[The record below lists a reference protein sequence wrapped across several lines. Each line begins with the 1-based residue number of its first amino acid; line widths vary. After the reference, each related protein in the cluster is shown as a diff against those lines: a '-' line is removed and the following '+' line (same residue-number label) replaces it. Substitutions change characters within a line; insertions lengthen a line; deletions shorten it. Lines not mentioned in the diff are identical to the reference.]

1 MSDAAPVLTR
11 AEEALAAGGWAD
23 ARLLFE
29 TSLSRN
35 DDPRAHDGLGRA
47 LWWLG
52 LADDAIA
59 EREQAFAGLKAD
71 GATEQAAEIAIWLA
85 REHLSVYGNDAVANG
100 WIARAQRLVG
110 DGPTVARGRLDL
122 ALARRADDPA
132 GRERLADGALA
143 IARARGDA
151 DLEVAA
157 LAELGLAA
165 LQLGRVDDGL
175 DHLDEAMAAATG
187 GEADMLETV
196 AEACCSLVAAC
207 EVAGDTGRLE
217 QWARIVSGFIER
229 RADLPLLGFCRTCN
243 AEMLAASGRYEEA
256 ERELIASA
264 GELRDARHRSRCVD
278 PAVKLAEVRIRQ
290 GRYEEA
296 GALLEGRHGL
306 PEATLPAAEL
316 YLAQGETSLAASV
329 LLRRLNDVGRDGL
342 LAGPLLSTLVEVQ
355 LTVGDDVAATVAAED
370 LDRAADESGHPLL
383 GAYARLAKA
392 RIAAAQGEPASDDL
406 AAAADRLE
414 RFDRDFE
421 AARVRLE
428 LAASSADHAVAVS
441 EARRALTT
449 FERLE
454 ARHDA
459 DRAAALLRNLG
470 ERPPGGPRDADLLT
484 RREREVLALLGEGL
498 TNAEIADRL
507 FISTKTAGHHVSSVL
522 AKLGLRNRQEAA
534 AYAVRLHTGEPGRK

>member
-1 MSDAAPVLTR
+1 MSDTAPALVR
-11 AEEALAAGGWAD
+11 AEEALAVGGWAD
-23 ARLLFE
+23 ARALFE
-29 TSLSRN
+29 TAIAEG
-35 DDPRAHDGLGRA
+35 DDPIAHDGLGRA

-52 LADDAIA
+52 LADEAIA
-59 EREQAFAGLKAD
+59 EREQAFAGLKAN

-100 WIARAQRLVG
+100 WMARAQRLVG
-110 DGPTVARGRLDL
+110 DGPSVARGRLDL

-132 GRERLADGALA
+132 ERERLADGALA
-143 IARARGDA
+143 IAQARGDA

-157 LAELGLAA
+157 LAEVGLAS

-175 DHLDEAMAAATG
+175 DRLDEAMAAATG

-207 EVAGDTGRLE
+207 DAAGDTGRLE

-243 AEMLAASGRYEEA
+243 AQMLAVAGRHEEA
-256 ERELIASA
+256 ERELMASA
-264 GELRDARHRSRCVD
+264 SELRDAGHRSRCVD
-278 PAVKLAEVRIRQ
+278 PAVRLAEVRTRQ

-296 GALLEGRHGL
+296 GSLLDGRHGL

-316 YLAQGETSLAASV
+316 FLARGEASLAASV

-342 LAGPLLSTLVEVQ
+342 LAGPLLSTLVEVH
-355 LTVGDDVAATVAAED
+355 LATNDLEAAAAAAAD
-370 LDRAADESGHPLL
+370 LDGAAAESGHPLL
-383 GAYARLAKA
+383 VAYARLATA
-392 RIAAAQGEPASDDL
+392 RIAAARGEPASDDL

-421 AARVRLE
+421 AARARLE
-428 LAASSADHAVAVS
+428 LAEASQDAAVAAAG
-441 EARRALTT
+441 ARRALAT
-449 FERLE
+449 FERLD
-454 ARHDA
+454 ARRDS
-459 DRAAALLRNLG
+459 DRAAALLRDLG
-470 ERPPGGPRDADLLT
+470 ERPPGGPRDADRLT

-534 AYAVRLHTGEPGRK
+534 AFAVRQLGPDPS